1 MSASSM
7 PTIGCGIKPV
17 YHRSA
22 SRESR
27 ATMEMPM
34 IARITKRTHH
44 KLRDIER
51 TALPNGLRVAP
62 ERMQHVRSI
71 SVGVWICTGSRE
83 ETQQETGIS
92 HFIEHMLFK
101 GTKNRSAEEIA
112 RSVDSIGGGL
122 DAFTSKELVS
132 YNVKVLD
139 EHLPQAFDVVADLVR
154 NPLFEKADIEKEKG
168 VILEELKMEV
178 DNPEYLIH
186 EIFSS
191 NFWKGHALGRPI
203 LGTKQTIRGFDRDKI
218 ERYYR
223 QFYTPSNILVTAA
236 GNLKH
241 RHLIR
246 LAEDHLEGLEPRH
259 TPTLAQTPRPHA
271 PLVFRNKSSLEQV
284 HVYLGVPSIAMP
296 HESRFGCYILNAILG
311 GGMSSRLFQNI
322 REKQGLAY
330 TVFSELSMYHD
341 AGCMLI
347 YAGTSL
353 KSAGK
358 VVDSI
363 VHELRELVDHK
374 VTAEELRRAKDHLK
388 GSFVLGLESTSSR
401 MGNLARQELYFKR
414 FFSLDE
420 MLNSIE
426 KVTADEVQK
435 LARQFFDPQQ
445 TAVAML
451 GRLEGF
457 RVRRQDRK
465 G

>member
-1 MSASSM
+1 M
-7 PTIGCGIKPV
+7 PNH
-17 YHRSA
+17 HRIRPHQHA
-22 SRESR
+22 K
-27 ATMEMPM
+27 M
-34 IARITKRTHH
+34 
-44 KLRDIER
+44 RDIER
-51 TALPNGLRVAP
+51 TSLPNGVRVVTEQMP
-62 ERMQHVRSI
+62 HVRSV
-71 SVGVWICTGSRE
+71 SVGVWIGTGSRE
-83 ETQQETGIS
+83 ETPEVAGIS
-92 HFIEHMLFK
+92 HFIEHMVFK
-101 GTKNRSAEEIA
+101 GTKKRTAEQIA

-139 EHLPQAFDVVADLVR
+139 QHLPEAFDVVSDLVR
-154 NPLFEKADIEKEKG
+154 NPLFQKEDIEKEKG

-203 LGTKQTIRGFDRDKI
+203 LGTKQTIKTFDRDMI
-218 ERYYR
+218 ERHYHQWYA
-223 QFYTPSNILVTAA
+223 PSNILITAA

-241 RHLIR
+241 KALVQ
-246 LAEDHLEGLEPRH
+246 LAEDHFADLKAKKVTVQKRP
-259 TPTLAQTPRPHA
+259 PTPHA
-271 PLVFRNKSSLEQV
+271 PLIFRNKSSLEQV
-284 HVYLGVPSIAMP
+284 HVYLGVPSIPMS
-296 HESRFGCYILNAILG
+296 HESRFACYILNAILG

-358 VVDSI
+358 VVESI
-363 VHELRELVDHK
+363 VRELNNLVSAN
-374 VTAEELRRAKDHLK
+374 VQPEEMVRAKDHLK

-401 MGNLARQELYFKR
+401 MGNLARQELYFHR
-414 FFSLDE
+414 FFTLDE
-420 MLNSIE
+420 MLERIDR
-426 KVTADEVQK
+426 VTTEEVRA
-435 LARQFFDPQQ
+435 LAQQFFDPKRM
-445 TAVAML
+445 AIAML

-457 RVRRQDRK
+457 RVRREDLMRH
-465 G
+465 

>member
-1 MSASSM
+1 M
-7 PTIGCGIKPV
+7 P
-17 YHRSA
+17 
-22 SRESR
+22 
-27 ATMEMPM
+27 
-34 IARITKRTHH
+34 
-44 KLRDIER
+44 R
-51 TALPNGLRVAP
+51 TAHRPREIHRALLPNGMRVVTEHMP
-62 ERMQHVRSI
+62 NVRSV
-71 SVGVWICTGSRE
+71 SVGIWIGTGSRE
-83 ETQQETGIS
+83 ESPQDTGIS
-92 HFIEHMLFK
+92 HFIEHMVFK
-101 GTKNRSAEEIA
+101 GTKNRSAEQIA

-139 EHLPQAFDVVADLVR
+139 EHLPEAFDVVADLVR
-154 NPLFEKADIEKEKG
+154 NPLFQEADIEKEKG

-203 LGTKQTIRGFDRDKI
+203 LGTKQTIRAFDRDKV
-218 ERYYR
+218 EKYYQ
-223 QFYTPSNILVTAA
+223 QFYTPSNILITAA
-236 GNLKH
+236 GNLDH
-241 RHLIR
+241 RKLVK
-246 LAEDHLEGLEPRH
+246 LAERYFGDLKRRKTTKLEEIP
-259 TPTLAQTPRPHA
+259 QPHA
-271 PLVFRNKSSLEQV
+271 PLVFRDKNSLEQV
-284 HVYLGVPSIAMP
+284 HVYLGVPSIPMP
-296 HESRFGCYILNAILG
+296 HKERFACYILNAVLG

-330 TVFSELSMYHD
+330 TVYSELTMYRD

-358 VVDSI
+358 VVESI
-363 VHELRELVDHK
+363 VRELRELVDEK
-374 VTAEELRRAKDHLK
+374 VTQEELRRAKDHLK

-420 MLNSIE
+420 MLDSVE
-426 KVTADEVQK
+426 GVTVEEVQK
-435 LARQFFDPQQ
+435 LARQFFDPKRM
-445 TAVAML
+445 AVAML

-457 RVRRQDRK
+457 KVRREDLV
-465 G
+465 GPLS

>member
-1 MSASSM
+1 M
-7 PTIGCGIKPV
+7 
-17 YHRSA
+17 
-22 SRESR
+22 
-27 ATMEMPM
+27 
-34 IARITKRTHH
+34 
-44 KLRDIER
+44 
-51 TALPNGLRVAP
+51 LPNGMRVVTEHMP
-62 ERMQHVRSI
+62 NVRSV
-71 SVGVWICTGSRE
+71 SVGIWIGTGSRE
-83 ETQQETGIS
+83 ESPQDTGIS
-92 HFIEHMLFK
+92 HFIEHMVFK
-101 GTKNRSAEEIA
+101 GTKNRSAEQIA

-139 EHLPQAFDVVADLVR
+139 EHLPEAFDVVADLVR
-154 NPLFEKADIEKEKG
+154 NPLFQEADIEKEKG

-203 LGTKQTIRGFDRDKI
+203 LGTKQTIRAFDRDKV
-218 ERYYR
+218 EKYYQ
-223 QFYTPSNILVTAA
+223 QFYTPSNILITAA
-236 GNLKH
+236 GNLEH
-241 RHLIR
+241 RKLVN
-246 LAEDHLEGLEPRH
+246 LAEQYFGDLKRRRTIKFEEK
-259 TPTLAQTPRPHA
+259 PTPHA
-271 PLVFRNKSSLEQV
+271 PLVFRDKDSLEQV

-296 HESRFGCYILNAILG
+296 HKERFACYILNAVLG

-330 TVFSELSMYHD
+330 TVFSELTMYRD

-358 VVDSI
+358 VVESI
-363 VHELRELVDHK
+363 VRELRALVDHK

-420 MLNSIE
+420 MLDNVE
-426 KVTADEVQK
+426 GVTAEEVQK
-435 LARQFFDPQQ
+435 LARQFFDPKRM
-445 TAVAML
+445 AVAML

-457 RVRRQDRK
+457 KVRREDLV
-465 G
+465 GPLS